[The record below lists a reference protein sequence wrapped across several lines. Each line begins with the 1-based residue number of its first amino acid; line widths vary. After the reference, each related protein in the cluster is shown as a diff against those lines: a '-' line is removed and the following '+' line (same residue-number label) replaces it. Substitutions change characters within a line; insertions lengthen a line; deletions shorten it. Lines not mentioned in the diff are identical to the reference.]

1 MVKYGD
7 FTIILDETII
17 FFKSLLLTNDSS
29 NNENYYK
36 YNNEIIYTFY
46 DNKYQNY
53 SDREI
58 YTASNDYKELN
69 IYFNEKS
76 TGILHPLEI
85 YSSSFYIKLKMPTYD
100 KNTTFYNLR
109 LSPLYDNMSI
119 NPYKILSSQFN
130 CIYMNS
136 PMDKE
141 VFSIAKCNSSDK
153 FPKFI
158 FCYDDELLT
167 KKEVIYLIKKLI
179 SKKFN

>member
-100 KNTTFYNLR
+100 KNTTFYNL
-109 LSPLYDNMSI
+109 
-119 NPYKILSSQFN
+119 
-130 CIYMNS
+130 
-136 PMDKE
+136 
-141 VFSIAKCNSSDK
+141 
-153 FPKFI
+153 
-158 FCYDDELLT
+158 
-167 KKEVIYLIKKLI
+167 
-179 SKKFN
+179 